1 MKNLR
6 SRIFSIL
13 LQRAILI
20 SAFLLAGG
28 VEGFASENTCP
39 PPWMGSEVRGV
50 GCRFSMV
57 SWNGPHSDSTKR
69 AGGRALKVADGV
81 QIIRSGYL
89 PENPAVPF
97 RGNVLFLEG
106 FGDSMLNHQTLL
118 SGLSLAGFRVIGF
131 DYVGQGQSSGTL
143 NQATVAGLAGLAK
156 EVFRWHARKESGQVR
171 PVVMGWSLGGLIAYL
186 MAKNGWAKE
195 VVLISPALAPRL
207 PVRISA
213 EMLSSAN
220 LTTLHSDQLR
230 PKSYFDSSAIQF
242 TADFVE
248 QALYSRMGKLS
259 AHVRGL
265 ALLAA
270 GQDQF
275 IDAEL
280 VQATLR
286 KNAKQF
292 EVEIYPDARHELDN
306 ESGAIASAVRQRI
319 LEFLENRR

>member
-6 SRIFSIL
+6 SRSFLIFIQRTIL
-13 LQRAILI
+13 F
-20 SAFLLAGG
+20 SALLFAGG
-28 VEGFASENTCP
+28 VESFAGENTCP
-39 PPWMGSEVRGV
+39 HPWMGSEVRGV

-57 SWNGPHSDSTKR
+57 NWKGPRGDSTKR
-69 AGGRALKVADGV
+69 AGERTLQVADGV

-89 PENPAVPF
+89 PENPAAPF
-97 RGNVLFLEG
+97 RGNVIFLEG
-106 FGDSMLNHQTLL
+106 FGDSMLNHQALL

-143 NQATVAGLAGLAK
+143 NQSSVAGLANLAK
-156 EVFRWHARKESGQVR
+156 EVFRWHARKEGGQFR
-171 PVVMGWSLGGLIAYL
+171 PVVVGWSLGGLIAYL
-186 MAKNGWAKE
+186 MAKDGWAKE

-207 PVRISA
+207 PVRISG

-220 LTTLHSDQLR
+220 LTTLHVDQLR
-230 PKSYFDSSAIQF
+230 PNSYFDSSAIQF

-248 QALYSRMGKLS
+248 QALYSRMGKIS
-259 AHVRGL
+259 PRVRGL

-292 EVEIYPDARHELDN
+292 EVEIYPNSRHELDN
-306 ESGAIASAVRQRI
+306 ESGAIARAVRQRI
-319 LEFLENRR
+319 LEFLENRP